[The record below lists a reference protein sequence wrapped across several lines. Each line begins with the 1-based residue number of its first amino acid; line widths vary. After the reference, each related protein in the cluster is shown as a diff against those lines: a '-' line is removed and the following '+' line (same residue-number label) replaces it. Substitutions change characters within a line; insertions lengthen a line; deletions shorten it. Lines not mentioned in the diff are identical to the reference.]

1 MPCPYFII
9 HIGDLHLV
17 LPVLNLST
25 LDAGILIIMQQ
36 VRLMMFSLKILVSAS
51 AQGPLVLG
59 FGAFGL
65 RVLGLGLTIIYV
77 ELVNVDP
84 LSGPNEPL
92 FIALHALYDM

>member
-1 MPCPYFII
+1 M
-9 HIGDLHLV
+9 
-17 LPVLNLST
+17 
-25 LDAGILIIMQQ
+25 
-36 VRLMMFSLKILVSAS
+36 S

-84 LSGPNEPL
+84 LSGPKEPL
-92 FIALHALYDM
+92 FIASLHCMHYTTCKDKTYIFNDLISELNKKYVDTSNI